1 MPPPTRRRVGSPPAR
16 RGARWLLVALA
27 AAIAL
32 LVGGAAPA
40 SAHASLV
47 GSDPDDGAVLA
58 QAPAV
63 VTLRFDEPVDVVP
76 GAVRLR
82 LPSGEA
88 VQLDAEADAGGRAVT
103 ADLPGALAERLR
115 GTVALSWRVV
125 SDDGHPLAGVLV
137 FSVGAA
143 SGGVSAADLLPDGGA
158 VPVVQA
164 LMHGVGYAALLLA
177 GGLTL
182 FLVWTTR
189 ATRLPAPIRAR
200 LRRVLG
206 IAAGVAIGA
215 WAIAVPLAGAYR
227 IGLGLGEIVDPAV
240 LDPDLVGS
248 DVLVLGLVALG
259 LVAALWST
267 RRDPAAARPP
277 AQLSVQPSVPLGV
290 AAAAGVWAPALVGHT
305 RAYEPSALLV
315 LTDAL
320 HLTAGAAWFGGLVG
334 LALALPALA
343 GRPRDAATL
352 LSAFSSLAA
361 GLLLAVAITGTLQG
375 WRILGS
381 WHLLA
386 SDTYGRLLL
395 VKVALA
401 GIVALVA
408 AHNRWRLLPAVLA
421 DDGHAARRAAA
432 QRVGRAVAV
441 EAVVLVALLG
451 VTGFLT
457 QAAPEGDAV
466 PGGAPTARR

>member
-1 MPPPTRRRVGSPPAR
+1 MAALLAVLA
-16 RGARWLLVALA
+16 AVAALVAA
-27 AAIAL
+27 
-32 LVGGAAPA
+32 GAAPA
-40 SAHASLV
+40 AAHASLV
-47 GSDPDDGAVLA
+47 GSDPRDGAVLQ
-58 QAPAV
+58 QAPSS

-82 LPSGEA
+82 LPSGDSVALEA
-88 VQLDAEADAGGRAVT
+88 EVDAGGRAVT
-103 ADLPGALAERLR
+103 AGLPAALAERLR
-115 GTVALSWRVV
+115 GTVALRWRVV

-143 SGGVSAADLLPDGGA
+143 SGSVSAADLLPDGGA

-164 LMHGVGYAALLLA
+164 VVHGVGYAALLLA

-189 ATRLPAPIRAR
+189 ATRLPAPLRAR

-206 IAAGVAIGA
+206 VAAGTAIGA
-215 WAIAVPLAGAYR
+215 WAVAVPLAGAYR
-227 IGLGLGEIVDPAV
+227 IGLGLGEILDPAV

-259 LVAALWST
+259 LVAALWTT
-267 RRDPAAARPP
+267 RGDPAAARPP
-277 AQLSVQPSVPLGV
+277 AQPSVPLGV
-290 AAAAGVWAPALVGHT
+290 AAAAGVWAPALVGHS

-334 LALALPALA
+334 LALTLPALA
-343 GRPRDAATL
+343 GRPRDAAGV

-361 GLLLAVAITGTLQG
+361 GLLVAVAITGTLQG

-381 WHLLA
+381 WELLV

-401 GIVALVA
+401 GVVALLA

-441 EAVVLVALLG
+441 EAVVVVGLLG

-466 PGGAPTARR
+466 PGAAATARQ